1 MLLEK
6 VFSLSDVCLSV
17 SSRHGQ
23 ILQLV
28 NKLFIHVKHHVSFVW
43 SSVLHSDKFGFV
55 SQLFPSRDVK
65 SLDSIFHDRIITFV
79 SGNFLLLPLILLL
92 KPFVVHGLCLHETIF
107 GDRLGLLETFLPLV
121 RARNLLILMGV
132 IRCNEKRISAHDVFL
147 EFFLTVCLSGILET
161 LSMGGV
167 FGTFAICEIFWTN
180 SFA

>member
-1 MLLEK
+1 ML
-6 VFSLSDVCLSV
+6 D
-17 SSRHGQ
+17 
-23 ILQLV
+23 
-28 NKLFIHVKHHVSFVW
+28 
-43 SSVLHSDKFGFV
+43 SDKFDFV
-55 SQLFPSRDVK
+55 IQLFPDRVVFVK
-65 SLDSIFHDRIITFV
+65 SLGSILHDRIVAFIF
-79 SGNFLLLPLILLL
+79 GNFLLLSLLLILE
-92 KPFVVHGLCLHETIF
+92 PCDVCGHCLGDTFF
-107 GDRLGLLETFLPLV
+107 GDRLGLLGTLSPLV